1 MNEES
6 GFVYIWRDR
15 KHNRYYIGSHWGKED
30 DGYVCSSKWMKK
42 SYFRRPND
50 FKRRIL
56 TRVYSNRKILLEAE
70 GKWLDLIKKEE
81 IKVRYYNL
89 RITNFG
95 HWTTDEN
102 RCKTVGEKIS
112 LAKRGKNTGPRAPE
126 IGLKISEAKKK
137 SFEQRIAET
146 GSAFTK
152 DHKTNMSIARTGTV
166 QTKESNNK
174 RSITMKAGFDSGRL
188 TARSGHFLSE
198 EHKAKI
204 GKAGIGRMD
213 SEETTEIRRVKASK
227 EYEIIFDSGKVVC
240 IVGLKKFAYD
250 NSIPYVT
257 CYKAV
262 QNQTP
267 IKKYKIVSIC
277 ITDNREVL
285 RDDKLPEE

>member
-15 KHNRYYIGSHWGKED
+15 KHNRYYIGSHWGKDD

-42 SYFRRPND
+42 SYFRRPSD

-56 TRVYSNRKILLEAE
+56 ARVYSTRNELLEAE
-70 GKWLDLIKKEE
+70 GNWLALIKKEE

-89 RITNFG
+89 RITPFS
-95 HWTTDEN
+95 HWTTDEG

-112 LAKRGKNTGPRAPE
+112 LAKKGKNTGSRSPE
-126 IGLKISEAKKK
+126 IGIKISEAKRK
-137 SFEQRIAET
+137 SFDKRRSET
-146 GSAFTK
+146 GSAFTEE
-152 DHKTNMSIARTGTV
+152 HKANIAVAKTGIV
-166 QTKESNNK
+166 QTEESNRK
-174 RSITMKAGFDSGRL
+174 RSDTLKSGFDSGRL
-188 TARSGHFLSE
+188 MSRKGHTLSE

-204 GKAGIGRMD
+204 GKAGIGRRD
-213 SEETTEIRRVKASK
+213 LEETTEKRRSKASK
-227 EYEIIFDSGKVVC
+227 GYEVTFDSGKVVY

-257 CYKAV
+257 CYKAA
-262 QNQTP
+262 QNRTP

-277 ITDNREVL
+277 ITDNRDE
-285 RDDKLPEE
+285 RK